1 MSNTTMH
8 ARITQSILGLALVS
22 MSLFAANGAVA
33 ADALDTAKAGIPVY
47 QGAKPDA
54 ATTEFVRSSLGVEG
68 AAFRTT
74 DALAK
79 VADFYGKQAGIK
91 PMAEPT
97 KDSAA
102 FLAGC
107 KDEYNEILKKNMS
120 RCGYH
125 VTVQNPWMDMK
136 TGKMVNDTLITIVK
150 QE

>member
-1 MSNTTMH
+1 MSKLTTH
-8 ARITQSILGLALVS
+8 ARATQKVLGLALVS
-22 MSLFAANGAVA
+22 LSLCAVNGAFA
-33 ADALDTAKAGIPVY
+33 GDALEAGIPVY

-54 ATTEFVRSSLGVEG
+54 AATDFVRTSLGMEG
-68 AAFRTT
+68 AAYRTT

-79 VADFYGKQAGIK
+79 VVGFYSKQTGMK
-91 PMAEPT
+91 PMSEPT

-125 VTVQNPWMDMK
+125 VTLQNPWMDMK

-150 QE
+150 QD